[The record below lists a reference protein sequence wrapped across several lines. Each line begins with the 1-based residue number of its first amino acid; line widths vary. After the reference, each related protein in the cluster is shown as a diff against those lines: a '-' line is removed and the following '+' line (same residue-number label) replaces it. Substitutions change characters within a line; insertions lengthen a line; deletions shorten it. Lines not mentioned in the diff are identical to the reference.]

1 VTQAPL
7 WEKWVR
13 EFATCDAVADL
24 APHIP
29 VASPQLAAGA
39 YEAALLSLLDGNGA
53 AASVAAATGAGARRR
68 ELSCLVERVRAWPP
82 CLYAGATVA
91 RAVARAAAAQPGGVR
106 SAPLLME
113 TLALLHCHS
122 GHHQAA
128 LMPSLQQ
135 PPPSPCNPTCSGCN
149 PM

>member
-1 VTQAPL
+1 MTQAPL

-29 VASPQLAAGA
+29 VATPQLAAGA

-53 AASVAAATGAGARRR
+53 ASAATCAGARRR

-82 CLYAGATVA
+82 SLYAGATVA

-113 TLALLHCHS
+113 ALALLHCHS
-122 GHHQAA
+122 GHHQAV
-128 LMPSLQQ
+128 LEPCLQ
-135 PPPSPCNPTCSGCN
+135 PPPSPCNPMCSGCS

>member
-1 VTQAPL
+1 M
-7 WEKWVR
+7 R

-29 VASPQLAAGA
+29 VASPQLTAGA

-53 AASVAAATGAGARRR
+53 AGAATGTGVRRR

-82 CLYAGATVA
+82 SLYAGATVA

-106 SAPLLME
+106 SAPLLM
-113 TLALLHCHS
+113 
-122 GHHQAA
+122 
-128 LMPSLQQ
+128 
-135 PPPSPCNPTCSGCN
+135 
-149 PM
+149 